1 MLVYHAPFEATILRQ
16 LAERFPDL
24 AGRLQAVIARIV
36 DLLPI
41 VKRNYYNP
49 DMRGSWSLK
58 AVLPTVAPDLDY
70 ADLDEVQDGVLAQ
83 VAYEEAIAPETSSER
98 RETIRQPPALL
109 RARHAGDGA
118 SGGVLPV
125 GPAVLW
131 LSSLDFARPVVESNW
146 NLDSSHDLDDG
157 FLRGPTSPLFLPPYS
172 PTMLRGSLL
181 EALVSSM
188 GVSRRKYDCP
198 PVLRM

>member
-1 MLVYHAPFEATILRQ
+1 VLVYHAPFEATILRQ

-41 VKRNYYNP
+41 VKRNYYHP

-70 ADLDEVQDGVLAQ
+70 GDLDEVQDGVLAQ
-83 VAYEEAIAPETSSER
+83 VASE
-98 RETIRQPPALL
+98 
-109 RARHAGDGA
+109 
-118 SGGVLPV
+118 LPQH
-125 GPAVLW
+125 G
-131 LSSLDFARPVVESNW
+131 SLDFTRPVVESNW

-157 FLRGPTSPLFLPPYS
+157 FLRGLTSPPFLPPYS

-198 PVLRM
+198 PIPRM